1 MAYAKS
7 ILVCLR
13 VCKDRGPVQGLWSQR
28 TLVFQVL
35 PLYPLNLG
43 SAQLLILD
51 LPLFFFGLFLFLA
64 LFTFLLTSIYLA
76 YSLTLSDALILE
88 SNLWPLPFLVNAEA
102 SSVVVGSSVLD
113 SKCWYE
119 CTPCTGASTWSTLLD
134 LNTSRD

>member
-1 MAYAKS
+1 MVPDLILLLERRCPHLWKQSRHKVGPKSNFILGQEKCCMAYAKS

-51 LPLFFFGLFLFLA
+51 LPLFFLVCFFFLPFSLSYLP
-64 LFTFLLTSIYLA
+64 LFTWLA
-76 YSLTLSDALILE
+76 
-88 SNLWPLPFLVNAEA
+88 P
-102 SSVVVGSSVLD
+102 
-113 SKCWYE
+113 
-119 CTPCTGASTWSTLLD
+119 
-134 LNTSRD
+134 